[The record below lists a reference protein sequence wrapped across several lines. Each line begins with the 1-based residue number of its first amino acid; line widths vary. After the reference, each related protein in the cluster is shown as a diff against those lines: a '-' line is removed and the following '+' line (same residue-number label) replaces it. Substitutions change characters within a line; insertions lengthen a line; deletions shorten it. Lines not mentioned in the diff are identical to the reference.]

1 MDDENIN
8 NDSANENAENTP
20 ADSGLDVS
28 ELKSM
33 IANLNAQVESLTN
46 ELKKKE
52 PDVVDRT
59 KEIDEYFLNLM
70 KGAK

>member
-1 MDDENIN
+1 MDEENT
-8 NDSANENAENTP
+8 NDVSATQENETTP

-52 PDVVDRT
+52 PDVIDRT
-59 KEIDEYFLNLM
+59 KEIDAYFLNLM
-70 KGAK
+70 KGVK

>member
-8 NDSANENAENTP
+8 NDSANENPENAP

-59 KEIDEYFLNLM
+59 KEIDAYFLNLM
-70 KGAK
+70 KGVK

>member
-8 NDSANENAENTP
+8 DGSANDETENAP

-52 PDVVDRT
+52 PDVIDRR

>member
-1 MDDENIN
+1 MDDETNV
-8 NDSANENAENTP
+8 NDSANEMNETIP

-52 PDVVDRT
+52 PDVIDRR